1 MYAEATGWLQ
11 DLVRMDT
18 SNPPGNCLP
27 AVEYLEALAKREG
40 LSTRR
45 YEPDLK
51 AGKVNLLVS
60 MKGRG
65 KGKPLLMLCHLDVVP
80 ADPARWKFPAFDPVI
95 REGEIWGRGTLDMKG
110 QGVVELM
117 ALIQMKRL
125 GFNPAR
131 DVRILFNC
139 DEEIGGTLGA
149 KWMTTH
155 HWKDLDPAYVLDE
168 GSSGSN
174 GIYTADGRIVFGV
187 AVEEKKVLWMKLVAE
202 GESGHGSMPGQT
214 NAVQALANVCAKI
227 PGLQPPPRDTAI
239 VTRMKQVLGTLA
251 DNDVTRA
258 LTRTTITLT
267 TLKAGVGDP
276 PKVNVIPGRAEATID
291 CRLLPED
298 SAAEMKARIE
308 ALIAGTGVKLEI
320 VMDPTDVPP
329 APFDTPLMKA
339 IEGVV
344 DAEAKG
350 ALTVPVLL
358 AGGTDAR
365 FFRAKGVPA
374 YGFEP
379 MIRTPEEEELIHG
392 DNERIRLE
400 EFHRGLR
407 MYHRLLTAFLK

>member
-1 MYAEATGWLQ
+1 
-11 DLVRMDT
+11 MDT

-40 LSTRR
+40 LITKR
-45 YEPDLK
+45 YESDLK
-51 AGKVNLLVS
+51 AGKVNLLVKL
-60 MKGRG
+60 KGRG
-65 KGKPLLMLCHLDVVP
+65 RGKPLLMLCHLDVVP
-80 ADPARWKFPAFDPVI
+80 AEASRWKFPAFDPVI
-95 REGEIWGRGTLDMKG
+95 RDGEIWGRGTLDMKG
-110 QGVVELM
+110 QGVVELN
-117 ALIQMKRL
+117 ALIRMKRS
-125 GFNPAR
+125 GFKPSR
-131 DVRILFNC
+131 DVLLLLNC

-149 KWMTTH
+149 KWMVAN

-202 GESGHGSMPGQT
+202 GESGHGSMPGKT
-214 NAVQALANVCAKI
+214 NAVQALADVCARI
-227 PGLQPPPRDTAI
+227 PALAPAPRDTAI
-239 VTRMKQVLGTLA
+239 VTKMKQVLGSLA

-298 SAAEMKARIE
+298 SAAEMKAQVS
-308 ALIAGTGVKLEI
+308 ALIVGTGITLEI
-320 VMDPTDVPP
+320 VNDPTDVPP

-339 IEGVV
+339 IEAVV
-344 DAEAKG
+344 EAEAPG
-350 ALTVPVLL
+350 SLTVPVLL

-365 FFRAKGVPA
+365 FFRAKGVPS

-392 DNERIRLE
+392 DNERIRVE

-407 MYHRLLTAFLK
+407 MYDRLLTSFLK